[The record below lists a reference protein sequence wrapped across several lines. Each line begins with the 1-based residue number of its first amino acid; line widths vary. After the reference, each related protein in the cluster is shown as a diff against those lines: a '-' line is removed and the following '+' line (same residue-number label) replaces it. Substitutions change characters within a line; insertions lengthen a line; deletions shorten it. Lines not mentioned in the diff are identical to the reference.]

1 MSARIGEWI
10 YVVALNWIVLSQTSS
25 PWLLAVINAC
35 RLAPS
40 LVLSV
45 PAGMLADRYDPKRL
59 SFVNNLV
66 NAFLMIAVGLAL
78 ATGAP
83 MTWVGVLVLGQAV
96 VTAMEAPVRNTFMNG
111 LFEGQRLRAAIAH
124 SASLMNLGRI
134 LGPAVAGVLL
144 ARWGGMVSFLLAAL
158 CTALFSGVISTLKSS
173 ESEHKERIARRRE
186 AGMPLSQILREY
198 SEIRNIMLL
207 TVPMMF
213 FGFPYTAMLSV
224 LTETMLKLGPEE
236 LGALTAVSAAGALL
250 ASTMLGLKPELSTW
264 RHTLRYAVG
273 FAFSL
278 CLLGA
283 VNGVVSAGVVLFLVG
298 YLGQAYRSCTRMH
311 LHEVVPKAVA
321 GKVIGLSLMD
331 RGMIPLGGLA
341 LGAITEFASARVSFT
356 VMGLGCLLSVAYFL
370 PAWRKFL
377 PRFLMAAGLAGT
389 LMLNL
394 AGCAPKGT
402 TADSSSKPSSSP
414 GTEAP
419 QFTVTHAWGTTE
431 FKSKPQRIVALDLPF
446 LDALTSL
453 GQPVVGYA
461 GTTEKALPV
470 YLKDQVVALG
480 PEPEFVGERKQ
491 PNLEVL
497 LALKPDLILASPD
510 RHALIRPQLEQ
521 IAPVVALPDD
531 SLADITALTESL
543 ASITDRKTEAE
554 NTKKQLDEAIAS
566 ARENSKNAPRILV
579 VGSFEDEFSTWTKS
593 SFIGTLLEGV
603 GARYAFD
610 GPPTP
615 TEGKTEVA
623 KLTVESLSELNP
635 EYLFVYGDPSR
646 WDKHPIYSKLDSY
659 QKGRIALVDR
669 DLWARSRGPL
679 AALAILQEY
688 QKFLDQ
694 TSGATGA
701 ES

>member
-1 MSARIGEWI
+1 MGEWI
-10 YVVALNWIVLSQTSS
+10 YVVALNWIVLNQTAS

-40 LVLSV
+40 LFLSV

-59 SFVNNLV
+59 SFQNNII
-66 NAFLMIAVGLAL
+66 NAILMIAIGMAL
-78 ATGAP
+78 AAKAP
-83 MTWVGVLVLGQAV
+83 IAWIAALVLGQAV
-96 VTAMEAPVRNTFMNG
+96 ITAMEAPIRNTFMNS
-111 LFEGQRLRAAIAH
+111 LFEGRQLRAAIAH

-134 LGPAVAGVLL
+134 LGPAIAGVLL
-144 ARWGGMVSFLLAAL
+144 AHFGGLVSFILAAA
-158 CTALFSGVISTLKSS
+158 CTAAFSFVIATLAGEESLSS
-173 ESEHKERIARRRE
+173 ERSSERPGAGAPLWKVLKEH
-186 AGMPLSQILREY
+186 

-264 RHTLRYAVG
+264 KHTLRYAVG

-283 VNGVVSAGVVLFLVG
+283 VTGVVSAGVVLFLVG

-341 LGAITEFASARVSFT
+341 LGALTEFASARVSFT
-356 VMGLGCLLSVAYFL
+356 AMGIGCLLSVAYFL
-370 PAWRKFL
+370 PAWRRRL
-377 PRFLMAAGLAGT
+377 PRVLLSLGLIGT
-389 LMLNL
+389 LVVSII
-394 AGCAPKGT
+394 GCAPKT
-402 TADSSSKPSSSP
+402 TEEKNSRLSTSASPALDSDWSERSIS
-414 GTEAP
+414 
-419 QFTVTHAWGTTE
+419 HAWGTTAI
-431 FKSKPQRIVALDLPF
+431 KHKPQRIVALDLPF
-446 LDALTSL
+446 FDALTSL

-461 GTTEKALPV
+461 GTTEKTLPV
-470 YLKDQVVALG
+470 YLAEEVKALG

-491 PNLEVL
+491 PNLEVI

-510 RHALIRPQLEQ
+510 RHALIKGQLEQ
-521 IAPVVALPDD
+521 IAPV
-531 SLADITALTESL
+531 IALTDASL
-543 ASITDRKTEAE
+543 SDIKAITEALAQATGRE
-554 NTKKQLDEAIAS
+554 AQAEVIKQRLDEAMKT
-566 ARENSKNAPRILV
+566 ARESLSASPKVLV
-579 VGSFEDEFSTWTKS
+579 SGSFEDEFSTWTKS

-603 GARYAFD
+603 GARYIFD
-610 GPPTP
+610 GAPTP
-615 TEGKTEVA
+615 SEGKGEVA

-646 WDKHPIYSKLDSY
+646 WQGHPIYSKLQAY
-659 QKGRIALVDR
+659 QNGHISLVDR

-679 AALAILQEY
+679 AALAILDEY
-688 QKFLDQ
+688 QKFVNQ
-694 TSGATGA
+694 TSGAAGNK
-701 ES
+701 S